1 MVYQVEKISPV
12 KDFRTSAKKKPRHRD
27 SPSVSGLPSQMFF
40 FFISPLEHLYWKNH
54 ADIVFFKGLN
64 DQPGRRRRSGK
75 YDERGGQDS
84 GAVRGEEGKRNAG
97 DYGDT
102 GVGWRM
108 A

>member
-1 MVYQVEKISPV
+1 MTACDEQAENILKNLEHLQKIHGIETTHQSQ
-12 KDFRTSAKKKPRHRD
+12 A
-27 SPSVSGLPSQMFF
+27 LPPQMFF